1 MLLNPSH
8 KLTSSGLPPDLL
20 DVYVRYKRSTRG
32 LIMWFQT
39 HSPRSDKS
47 IKSLT
52 IRDLEVLAQEV
63 SKKLKS
69 LPDIVHFYFRGAIED
84 RNRLSKYYRSQV
96 DRSVDDDGTLRHEHF
111 TSL

>member
-20 DVYVRYKRSTRG
+20 DAYVRYKRSTRG
-32 LIMWFQT
+32 LLTWFQSR
-39 HSPRSDKS
+39 SPRPDRS

-52 IRDLEVLAQEV
+52 IKDLEKLAQEV

-69 LPDIVHFYFRGAIED
+69 LPDIVHFYFREAIAD
-84 RNRLSKYYRSQV
+84 RKRLSKYYRSQV
-96 DRSVDDDGTLRHEHF
+96 DKLDDDAATLGHEHF
-111 TSL
+111 TAL